1 MQHVFFLG
9 QIRDK
14 SVTMAEEVR
23 YQVKVLEEGHITVDA
38 PISAFSADKKG
49 YFTLFDNGAAAKGK
63 F

>member
-1 MQHVFFLG
+1 
-9 QIRDK
+9 
-14 SVTMAEEVR
+14 MAEEVR

-38 PISAFSADKKG
+38 PISAFSADTKG